1 MKNVLEVHGAQERTT
16 MKKFLFTLATL
27 MLLTSSPTL
36 GELCGSLVAPLYRP
50 GHSSVT
56 QTAAEPAKLSGLRPA
71 AQAQISAVLGRDQS
85 SYHAVRRASG
95 LRMENRNHGLAAH
108 FTSKGVEVRA
118 GRASWSLALRGYGY
132 GNDLQ
137 AAVAVVPQAD
147 ANRLEYR
154 RDGFTEWY
162 LNGPLGLEQGFTLT
176 QSPGERRSDPLMVDP
191 FIQQAKLT
199 SSDGAVVDQFGFSVA
214 VSGDTIVV
222 GAVSDDIGAN
232 LNQGSAYVFV
242 KPAGGWSGALTENS
256 KLIAADGALDDQF
269 GFSVAVNG
277 DTIVVGAHFDDIGA
291 NVSQGSAYVFVKP
304 AGGWSGNLT
313 QNAKLTAS
321 DGMTSDAFANTGVA
335 LSGDTIVAGTQSDD
349 IGANVDQGSA
359 YVFVKPAGGW
369 SGALSE
375 SAKLAASDGA
385 VVDFFGIS
393 PAVSGDTI
401 VVGARGDDI
410 GANSDQGSAYVF
422 VKPAGGWSGAL
433 SESAKLAASDG
444 APSDFFG
451 SSVAVSGDT
460 IVAGALAD
468 DTAASFNHGSAYVFL
483 KPVGGWS
490 GTLAEH
496 NKLIASDGAA
506 GDFFG
511 SSVAVS
517 AGTIVVGAQAD
528 DIGGNV
534 GQGSAYVFVRPEADL
549 GVTKAGSPDPVLA
562 GNDLTYT
569 ITVTNNGPDD
579 ASSVTV
585 TDNLPSE
592 VTFVSCNSTG
602 AGSCSGSGNNRTV
615 TFASLPAGA
624 SETVTLVANV
634 DAAHGTIITNTASVA
649 STTFDPNPENDSVTT
664 TTSVINQAFF
674 AYSNADPPD
683 THAFPTRRP

>member
-85 SYHAVRRASG
+85 SYHAVPRASG
-95 LRMENRNHGLAAH
+95 FRMENKNHRLAAH

-304 AGGWSGNLT
+304 AGGWSGTLTQNAKLTASDGAAVDVFGGSVAISSDTIVVGAGLDDIGANGNQGSAYVFVKPAGGWSGELT

-401 VVGARGDDI
+401 VVGARGDDR
-410 GANSDQGSAYVF
+410 
-422 VKPAGGWSGAL
+422 
-433 SESAKLAASDG
+433 SE
-444 APSDFFG
+444 
-451 SSVAVSGDT
+451 
-460 IVAGALAD
+460 
-468 DTAASFNHGSAYVFL
+468 
-483 KPVGGWS
+483 
-490 GTLAEH
+490 EH
-496 NKLIASDGAA
+496 
-506 GDFFG
+506 
-511 SSVAVS
+511 
-517 AGTIVVGAQAD
+517 T
-528 DIGGNV
+528 
-534 GQGSAYVFVRPEADL
+534 
-549 GVTKAGSPDPVLA
+549 
-562 GNDLTYT
+562 
-569 ITVTNNGPDD
+569 
-579 ASSVTV
+579 
-585 TDNLPSE
+585 SE
-592 VTFVSCNSTG
+592 LQS
-602 AGSCSGSGNNRTV
+602 R
-615 TFASLPAGA
+615 
-624 SETVTLVANV
+624 
-634 DAAHGTIITNTASVA
+634 
-649 STTFDPNPENDSVTT
+649 
-664 TTSVINQAFF
+664 
-674 AYSNADPPD
+674 
-683 THAFPTRRP
+683 